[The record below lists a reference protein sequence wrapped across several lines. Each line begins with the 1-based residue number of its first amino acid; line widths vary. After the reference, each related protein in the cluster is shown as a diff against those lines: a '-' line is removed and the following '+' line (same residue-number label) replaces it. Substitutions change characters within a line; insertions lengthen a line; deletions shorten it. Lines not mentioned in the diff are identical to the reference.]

1 MNRIEKTFA
10 QLRRR
15 REPALVP
22 FIVAGD
28 PTLEQTES
36 LVLELEAR
44 GADLVELGV
53 PFSDPAADG
62 PANQRAL
69 ERGLRAGASV
79 DKILALVAR
88 LRSRSQI
95 ALVLFGYFNPVLR
108 YGCARFC
115 ADAGRAGVDGLLI
128 VDLPPEEAGEL
139 RRPARACGLDLIHLL
154 APTTPAARAARIVR
168 MARGFLYYVSVAG
181 VTGVRDTL
189 PSELEPRV
197 AALRRLTDLPIGVG
211 FGISTPAQAAA
222 VAAFA
227 DAAVVGSA
235 FSLLIE
241 RHGASAEALEA
252 VGALAGQMK
261 AAMRQAR
268 AGGPRQAQPPD
279 DL

>member
-95 ALVLFGYFNPVLR
+95 ALVLVGYFNQVLR
-108 YGCARFC
+108 YGWARFC

-181 VTGVRDTL
+181 VTGVRDKL

-222 VAAFA
+222 VASFA

>member
-181 VTGVRDTL
+181 VTGVRDKL

-222 VAAFA
+222 VASFA